1 MNKLIVGATAATL
14 FGVFGLAQ
22 ADEVAKG
29 EEVFNNAC
37 IACHGAGVA
46 GAPKLGDK
54 DAWRD
59 RIAKG
64 LDTLQK
70 HALNG
75 FKGNSGF
82 MPPKGG
88 RMDLS
93 DEDVKAAVAYM
104 VSQGK

>member
-1 MNKLIVGATAATL
+1 MNKLIVVAATGAL
-14 FGVFGLAQ
+14 FGALAPAQ
-22 ADEVAKG
+22 ADELSKG
-29 EEVFNNAC
+29 EEVFKNAC

-54 DAWRD
+54 AAWSD

-64 LDTLQK
+64 MDTLDD
-70 HALNG
+70 HALHG

-104 VSQGK
+104 VSQAK

>member
-1 MNKLIVGATAATL
+1 MNKLFVAAAAGVMFGAY
-14 FGVFGLAQ
+14 GLVQ
-22 ADEVAKG
+22 ADEVSKG
-29 EEVFNNAC
+29 EAVFKNAC

-46 GAPKLGDK
+46 GAPKIGDK
-54 DAWRD
+54 AAWAD
-59 RIAKG
+59 RVAKG
-64 LDTLQK
+64 LDTLQD
-70 HALNG
+70 HALHG

-104 VSQGK
+104 VSEAK